1 MTEYGY
7 FLSCEEFTPQE
18 LIDQAVR
25 AEAAGFT
32 RLAISDHFHPWNEA
46 QGNSAFVWSMIG
58 ALSQAVDLPVTT
70 LVTCPT
76 VRLHP
81 AVTAQAA
88 ATSSV
93 LLGGRFALGVGTGE
107 ALNEHV
113 LGDRWPS
120 FEERAEM
127 LEEAV
132 AVMRELFTGRQVSHR
147 GRHYT
152 VDTARLYT
160 APEGPLPVLVSGFGP
175 KAAELAGRI
184 GDGFVTMTPDAD
196 LVAAFRAGG
205 GAGKPV
211 VGGLKV
217 CWSADR
223 EKAVDVVHRRWPTEL
238 LPGELAQLLPTPA
251 HFEQAS
257 ELVTREAV
265 AEAVPCGDDVDQHA
279 AAIGA
284 YRQAGFDEVYVGQI
298 GPDQD
303 AFFDAYRELVLPAL
317 RGTGSAPAHPP
328 VETPEARMTG
338 EGAPAPD
345 ERAKGPADGP
355 EFAPTEPGR

>member
-18 LIDQAVR
+18 LIAQAER
-25 AEAAGFT
+25 ARDAGFT

-46 QGNSAFVWSMIG
+46 QGNSPFVWSVIG
-58 ALSQAVDLPVTT
+58 ALSQTVDLPVTT

-81 AVTAQAA
+81 AITAQAA

-93 LLGGRFALGVGTGE
+93 LLDGRFTLGVGTGE

-132 AVMRELFTGRQVSHR
+132 EVMRELFTGSRVSHR
-147 GRHYT
+147 GPHYT
-152 VDTARLYT
+152 VDNARLYT
-160 APEGPLPVLVSGFGP
+160 APRGRLPILVSGFGP
-175 KAAELAGRI
+175 KAAATAGRI
-184 GDGFVTMTPDAD
+184 GDGFVTMAPDAD
-196 LVAAFRAGG
+196 LVAVFRACG

-217 CWSADR
+217 CWGADR
-223 EKAVDVVHRRWPTEL
+223 EKAVDEVHRRWPTQL

-257 ELVTREAV
+257 ELVTREMV
-265 AEAVPCGDDVDQHA
+265 AGAVPCGDDVDAHA
-279 AAIGA
+279 AAVRA
-284 YRQAGFDEVYVGQI
+284 YAEAGFDEVYVGQI

-303 AFFDAYRELVLPAL
+303 AFFAAYRDHVLPAL
-317 RGTGSAPAHPP
+317 RGKSTGPGP

-355 EFAPTEPGR
+355 EFAPTG